1 MRLLLLPYMAWVG
14 LVQLASPAGVTDIP
28 RLVGMVGVLGSLTVL
43 VYKLGVWRQGME
55 DTKSNVGAEVRSHR
69 DESSANFARIEQRL
83 EALDHLVT
91 DSMEFK
97 RQALHWHK
105 RAARRLDRLE
115 EKVK

>member
-1 MRLLLLPYMAWVG
+1 MRLLLLPYMAWAG
-14 LVQLASPAGVTDIP
+14 LVQLAAPAGVTDIP

-69 DESSANFARIEQRL
+69 EESASNFARIEQRL
-83 EALDHLVT
+83 ETLDHLMT

-97 RQALHWHK
+97 KKALREYRK
-105 RAARRLDRLE
+105 VARRLDRLE
-115 EKVK
+115 EKSK